1 MKEVVKEKNYIGE
14 QTFTT
19 AQKNGSLYDSV
30 SLTQL

>member
-1 MKEVVKEKNYIGE
+1 MKEDVKEKNFIGE

-30 SLTQL
+30 SLAQL